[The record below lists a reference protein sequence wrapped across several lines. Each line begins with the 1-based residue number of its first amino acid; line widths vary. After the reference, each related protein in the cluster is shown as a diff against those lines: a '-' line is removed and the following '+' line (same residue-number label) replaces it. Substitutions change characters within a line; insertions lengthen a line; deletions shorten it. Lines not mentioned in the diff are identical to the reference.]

1 MKTLNCSIFVVVAI
15 AIAIAIAVAVAAS
28 SSPPQPQPQPFI
40 SLPLAPIRQRALTI
54 SFPVVSSVDASP
66 QVATW
71 ERKFDI
77 EKTKLMC
84 ANMLK
89 WRKEF
94 SSDTIVEI
102 CHIIMINYEFD
113 LGCVIVLDF
122 DFKEINEL
130 RRERIDERMKALQ
143 ELVSSINKDE
153 PPSERKIAKLCEYA
167 AKKSF
172 LDSKAKYFE
181 ERCYKELRS
190 KHIKLVNIVPETF
203 NKLISHCKVQ
213 IVEIGIVSHRLKNLK
228 SQLYSAVEYFE
239 LSYTN
244 DDQKQIYVETLKD
257 YAVPKILEIHVGP
270 LLTLLDTLS

>member
-94 SSDTIVEI
+94 SSDTIVETTTNI
-102 CHIIMINYEFD
+102 H
-113 LGCVIVLDF
+113 
-122 DFKEINEL
+122 L

-172 LDSKAKYFE
+172 LDSKD
-181 ERCYKELRS
+181 S
-190 KHIKLVNIVPETF
+190 KIF
-203 NKLISHCKVQ
+203 
-213 IVEIGIVSHRLKNLK
+213 
-228 SQLYSAVEYFE
+228 
-239 LSYTN
+239 
-244 DDQKQIYVETLKD
+244 
-257 YAVPKILEIHVGP
+257 
-270 LLTLLDTLS
+270 

>member
-94 SSDTIVEI
+94 SSDTIVE
-102 CHIIMINYEFD
+102 
-113 LGCVIVLDF
+113 
-122 DFKEINEL
+122 L

-172 LDSKAKYFE
+172 LDSKGAT
-181 ERCYKELRS
+181 RS
-190 KHIKLVNIVPETF
+190 SDLSTSNLSILYLKLST
-203 NKLISHCKVQ
+203 
-213 IVEIGIVSHRLKNLK
+213 RLKNLK

>member
-172 LDSKAKYFE
+172 LDSKGAT
-181 ERCYKELRS
+181 RS
-190 KHIKLVNIVPETF
+190 SDLSTSNLSILYLKLST
-203 NKLISHCKVQ
+203 
-213 IVEIGIVSHRLKNLK
+213 RLKNLK

>member
-94 SSDTIVEI
+94 SSDTIVE
-102 CHIIMINYEFD
+102 
-113 LGCVIVLDF
+113 
-122 DFKEINEL
+122 L

-172 LDSKAKYFE
+172 LDSKD
-181 ERCYKELRS
+181 S
-190 KHIKLVNIVPETF
+190 KIF
-203 NKLISHCKVQ
+203 
-213 IVEIGIVSHRLKNLK
+213 
-228 SQLYSAVEYFE
+228 
-239 LSYTN
+239 
-244 DDQKQIYVETLKD
+244 
-257 YAVPKILEIHVGP
+257 
-270 LLTLLDTLS
+270 

>member
-94 SSDTIVEI
+94 SSDTIV
-102 CHIIMINYEFD
+102 
-113 LGCVIVLDF
+113 
-122 DFKEINEL
+122 EL

>member
-28 SSPPQPQPQPFI
+28 SSPPQPQPQPYNLI
-40 SLPLAPIRQRALTI
+40 T
-54 SFPVVSSVDASP
+54 
-66 QVATW
+66 
-71 ERKFDI
+71 
-77 EKTKLMC
+77 KTC
-84 ANMLK
+84 
-89 WRKEF
+89 
-94 SSDTIVEI
+94 
-102 CHIIMINYEFD
+102 D
-113 LGCVIVLDF
+113 LS
-122 DFKEINEL
+122 L

-172 LDSKAKYFE
+172 LDSK
-181 ERCYKELRS
+181 
-190 KHIKLVNIVPETF
+190 
-203 NKLISHCKVQ
+203 
-213 IVEIGIVSHRLKNLK
+213 GLKNLK